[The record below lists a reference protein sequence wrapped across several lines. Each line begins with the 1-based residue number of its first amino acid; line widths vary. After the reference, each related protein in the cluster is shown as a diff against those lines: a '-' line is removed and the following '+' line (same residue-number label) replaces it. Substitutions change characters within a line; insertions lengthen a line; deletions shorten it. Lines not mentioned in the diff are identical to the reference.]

1 MRCTVA
7 FVRWEELFADL
18 TAEFDALESA
28 ELAAEVSDR
37 TRRELAR
44 IRLVDR
50 LRAAQ
55 GGAVAVSL
63 LDGGQAISGPL
74 LDVGADWMLVVPADR
89 PVEVLIPLSA
99 INTVTGLPSGASE
112 PGSEGHVQA
121 RLGLA
126 HVLRG
131 IARDRVPV
139 SLVIRG
145 GGPILTGTIDRVGA
159 DYLDLA
165 EHAPDEPRRAAS
177 VRAERTVPFTAILFV
192 QRAAAG

>member
-1 MRCTVA
+1 
-7 FVRWEELFADL
+7 VRWEELFADL
-18 TAEFDALESA
+18 TAEFESLESA

-55 GGAVAVSL
+55 SGAVAVTL
-63 LDGGQAISGPL
+63 QALDGGRTVSGRL
-74 LDVGADWMLVVPADR
+74 LDVGPDWMLVRHADA

-99 INTVTGLPSGASE
+99 VSTVIGLPSGADD
-112 PGSEGHVQA
+112 PGSEGYVQA

-131 IARDRVPV
+131 IARDRAPV
-139 SLVIRG
+139 SLATRG
-145 GGPILTGTIDRVGA
+145 GGPMLTGTIDRVGA

-165 EHAPDEPRRAAS
+165 EHAPDEPRRAGN
-177 VRAERTVPFTAILFV
+177 VRVERTVPFTAILFV
-192 QRAAAG
+192 QRAMAG